1 MVKNR
6 ANGDLKNR
14 VYRQLKDRL
23 ITCKYMPGSV
33 INESQLA
40 AEFELSRTPIREA
53 LYRLEQDGFVQIM
66 PKKGILV
73 TDITVQDV
81 LFVFQARVEIEP
93 LALKMSSPFLAQ
105 KELEQFLNIFSYDEP
120 DLEKAFW
127 QDMEMHA
134 YLVNHCGNSFIID
147 MMQKVFA
154 LSCRISIASNQT
166 LQKIENARTEHQDI
180 LKKLLVGRDDAAA
193 GLLRQHLENCK
204 NYSLNFFNSAQAK
217 VISSD
222 WSLHNFLL

>member
-1 MVKNR
+1 MVKNG
-6 ANGDLKNR
+6 ANGDLKNH
-14 VYRQLKDRL
+14 VYRQLKERL
-23 ITCKYMPGSV
+23 ITCQYIPGTV

-40 AEFELSRTPIREA
+40 SEFELSRTPIREA

-73 TDITVQDV
+73 TDITIQEV

-93 LALKMSSPFLAQ
+93 LALRLSAPFLAR
-105 KELEQFLNIFSYDEP
+105 EDLERYLEIFSHDEP

-127 QDMEMHA
+127 TDMEMHA
-134 YLVNHCGNSFIID
+134 FLVNHCGNPFIID

-154 LSCRISIASNQT
+154 RSCRISIASNQT
-166 LQKIENARTEHQDI
+166 LQKLENARTEHRDI
-180 LKKLLVGRDDAAA
+180 IKKLAEGQDNAAVE
-193 GLLRQHLENCK
+193 LLRRHLESCK
-204 NYSLNFFNSAQAK
+204 EHSLNFFNSAPAK

-222 WSLHNFLL
+222 WSLHNLLS

>member
-1 MVKNR
+1 M
-6 ANGDLKNR
+6 ANADLKNQ

-23 ITCKYMPGSV
+23 VTCKYVPGSI

-40 AEFELSRTPIREA
+40 AEFHLSRTPIREA
-53 LYRLEQDGFVQIM
+53 LYRLEQDGLVQIM
-66 PKKGILV
+66 PKKGIYV
-73 TDITVQDV
+73 PEITVQDV
-81 LFVFQARVEIEP
+81 LFVFQARVEVEP
-93 LALKMSSPFLAQ
+93 LALEMSAPFLA
-105 KELEQFLNIFSYDEP
+105 KKDLENMLEVFSFDEP

-134 YLVNHCGNSFIID
+134 YLVKNCGNPFIID

-154 LSCRISIASNQT
+154 RSCRISIASNQNS
-166 LQKIENARTEHQDI
+166 LKIGNARMEHVDI
-180 LKKLLVGRDDAAA
+180 LKLLLAGESAAA
-193 GLLRQHLENCK
+193 ARKLRQHLENCK
-204 NYSLNFFNSAQAK
+204 DYSLNFFNSAQAR

>member
-1 MVKNR
+1 MVKNG
-6 ANGDLKNR
+6 ANGDLKNH
-14 VYRQLKDRL
+14 VYRKLKDRL
-23 ITCKYMPGSV
+23 ITCKYTPGTV
-33 INESQLA
+33 INESRLA
-40 AEFELSRTPIREA
+40 AEFALSRTPIREA

-93 LALKMSSPFLAQ
+93 LTLKMSAPFLAR
-105 KELEQFLNIFSYDEP
+105 KELEHFLGVFSNDEP

-134 YLVNHCGNSFIID
+134 FLVNHCGNPFIID

-154 LSCRISIASNQT
+154 RSCRISIASNQT
-166 LQKIENARTEHQDI
+166 HQKIENARTEHKDI
-180 LKKLLVGRDDAAA
+180 LKKLLEGQDDTAAQ
-193 GLLRQHLENCK
+193 LLRNHLENCK

-222 WSLHNFLL
+222 WSLHSSLL

>member
-1 MVKNR
+1 MVKNGT
-6 ANGDLKNR
+6 NGDLKNH
-14 VYRQLKDRL
+14 VYRQLKERL
-23 ITCKYMPGSV
+23 ITCQYMPGTM

-73 TDITVQDV
+73 TDITIQDV

-93 LALKMSSPFLAQ
+93 LALKLSAPFLARE
-105 KELEQFLNIFSYDEP
+105 ELEHYLEIFSHDEP
-120 DLEKAFW
+120 DLEKAFLR
-127 QDMEMHA
+127 DMEMHA
-134 YLVNHCGNSFIID
+134 FLVNHCGNPFIID

-154 LSCRISIASNQT
+154 RSCRISIASNQT
-166 LQKIENARTEHQDI
+166 IQKIENARTEHRDI
-180 LKKLLVGRDDAAA
+180 LRKLAEGQENSAVK
-193 GLLRQHLENCK
+193 LLRQHLEACK
-204 NYSLNFFNSAQAK
+204 EHSLSFFNSAQAK

-222 WSLHNFLL
+222 WSLHNFLS

>member
-1 MVKNR
+1 MVKTR
-6 ANGDLKNR
+6 ANRDLKNQ
-14 VYRQLKDRL
+14 VYHKLKDRL
-23 ITCKYMPGSV
+23 ITCKYVPGTV

-73 TDITVQDV
+73 TDITIQDV

-93 LALKMSSPFLAQ
+93 LALKMSAPFLAR
-105 KELEQFLNIFSYDEP
+105 KEVEHFFEIFSHDEP

-127 QDMEMHA
+127 LDMKMHT
-134 YLVNHCGNSFIID
+134 YLLNHCGNPFIID

-154 LSCRISIASNQT
+154 RSYRISIASYQT
-166 LQKIENARTEHQDI
+166 HQKIENARVEHRDI
-180 LKKLLVGRDDAAA
+180 MKKLLEGQDDCAAK
-193 GLLRQHLENCK
+193 LLRHHLENCK

-222 WSLHNFLL
+222 WSLHSSLL

>member
-1 MVKNR
+1 MVKNG
-6 ANGDLKNR
+6 ANGDLKNH
-14 VYRQLKDRL
+14 VYRQLKERL
-23 ITCKYMPGSV
+23 ITCQYMPGTM

-73 TDITVQDV
+73 TDITIQDV

-93 LALKMSSPFLAQ
+93 LALRLSAPFLAR
-105 KELEQFLNIFSYDEP
+105 KELVHYLEIFSYDEP

-134 YLVNHCGNSFIID
+134 FLVNSCGNPFIID
-147 MMQKVFA
+147 MMQKVFDR
-154 LSCRISIASNQT
+154 SYRISIASNQT
-166 LQKIENARTEHQDI
+166 SQKIENARTEHRDI
-180 LKKLLVGRDDAAA
+180 IKKLAEGQEKSAVE
-193 GLLRQHLENCK
+193 LLRQHLEACK
-204 NYSLNFFNSAQAK
+204 NHSLSFFNSAQAK

-222 WSLHNFLL
+222 WSLHGLLS